1 MHIHRVLTLTAF
13 GLGLSAPGLLNPD
26 ASNAVAH
33 AQDARQREMYVSV
46 LNESGAP
53 VTDLKAD
60 EFIVREDG
68 VRREVLRAE
77 KATDPIDLAIIVD
90 NSRAAVSAIRDI
102 RVALEAFVREM
113 AAKNS
118 LALVTIGE
126 RPVLVVN
133 YIQETAP
140 LEKGV
145 ERIFSI
151 PDSGAYLLEGLIEVV
166 KGLRTREAPRK
177 AIVAITT
184 EGPEFSNRYYEAV
197 LQPLRESGAALHVL
211 VLVGLGGGDMTSD
224 EARNRNL
231 VISLGT
237 QATGGRW
244 ENLLSSMSLETNLK
258 QLAAELASQYRLVY
272 ARPESLIPPTKVEV
286 AVTRPD
292 LVARGTPVRT
302 RPPA

>member
-1 MHIHRVLTLTAF
+1 V
-13 GLGLSAPGLLNPD
+13 
-26 ASNAVAH
+26 V
-33 AQDARQREMYVSV
+33 
-46 LNESGAP
+46 
-53 VTDLKAD
+53 
-60 EFIVREDG
+60 
-68 VRREVLRAE
+68 
-77 KATDPIDLAIIVD
+77 
-90 NSRAAVSAIRDI
+90 
-102 RVALEAFVREM
+102 
-113 AAKNS
+113 
-118 LALVTIGE
+118 
-126 RPVLVVN
+126 VVN
-133 YIQETAP
+133 YTQETAP

-151 PDSGAYLLEGLIEVV
+151 PDSGAYLLDGLIEVV
-166 KGLRTREAPRK
+166 KGLRPREAPRK

-258 QLAAELASQYRLVY
+258 QLATELANQYRLVY

-286 AVTRPD
+286 AITRPD